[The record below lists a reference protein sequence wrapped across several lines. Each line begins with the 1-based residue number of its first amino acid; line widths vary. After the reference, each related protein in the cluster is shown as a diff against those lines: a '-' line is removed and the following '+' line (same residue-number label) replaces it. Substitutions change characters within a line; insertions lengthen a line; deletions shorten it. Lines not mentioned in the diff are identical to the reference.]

1 MTLTYIKTPKGAV
14 VERIGSDSKITH
26 LVCGLVK
33 GSFSNILAKTK
44 IVRLFI
50 GVELAFSVHL
60 LFPIVVRQTIRAW
73 WLASGYKLC

>member
-1 MTLTYIKTPKGAV
+1 MTYSKTPQSAV

-26 LVCGLVK
+26 LVCGLVE
-33 GSFSNILAKTK
+33 GNFSNILARAK

-50 GVELAFSVHL
+50 GLAFSVRS
-60 LFPIVVRQTIRAW
+60 LFILVVRHTIRAW

>member
-1 MTLTYIKTPKGAV
+1 MTYSKTPKGAV

-26 LVCGLVK
+26 LVCGLVE
-33 GSFSNILAKTK
+33 GNFRNILARAK

-50 GVELAFSVHL
+50 EVELAFGVRS
-60 LFPIVVRQTIRAW
+60 LFPLVVRHTTIAW

>member
-1 MTLTYIKTPKGAV
+1 MTYSKTPKDAV

-26 LVCGLVK
+26 LVCGLVE
-33 GSFSNILAKTK
+33 GNFSNILARTK

-50 GVELAFSVHL
+50 GLELAFSVRS
-60 LFPIVVRQTIRAW
+60 LFPIVVRHTIRAW

>member
-1 MTLTYIKTPKGAV
+1 MTYGKTPKDAV

-26 LVCGLVK
+26 LVCGLVE
-33 GSFSNILAKTK
+33 GNFSNILARAK

-50 GVELAFSVHL
+50 GVELAFSVRL
-60 LFPIVVRQTIRAW
+60 LFPIVVRHTIRAW